1 MKLSAAPSL
10 RNRIQKFAQSGFA
23 ALGARQV
30 LGVLALIAVLWI
42 GGCASSNSNNI
53 AGLIAP
59 AMSTQPAGVSVA
71 VGANATFT
79 AAASGSPAPTVQW
92 QVSTNNGASYS
103 TLAGATSTTL
113 TITAVTAAMN
123 GNSYEAVF
131 TNSVSSVTSVPALL
145 IVNSAPAIT
154 TNPVNVTV
162 LAGANATFTAAASG
176 TPAPTVQW
184 QVSTNGGTT
193 FANLAG
199 ATSPTLTLTAV
210 TAAMSGNQ
218 YKAVFTNA
226 TSSATTTAATLT
238 VGVGPVI
245 TGNPTNATVTAGNT
259 ASFTAAAT
267 GTPAPTVQWMVS
279 TNGGTTFAP
288 VSGATSNTLSFT
300 SNAAQ
305 TGNIYKA
312 VFTNSAGT
320 ATTTTA
326 TLTVQSAP
334 TITINPAPLTIGNG
348 GTATFTAA
356 ATGNPTPT
364 VQWFVSTTGGGPG
377 SFNAIVGATSPTLSF
392 TASLAQSGNLY
403 EATFTN
409 SVNASTTTT
418 ALLTVSASVTVSVA
432 ITNPS
437 TSPITLGTGGVVNFA
452 AAIVNGAAGTGVN
465 WSVNGVAGGNST
477 VGTITTS
484 TLGGA
489 LATYTAPA
497 TAPGAAVSIVATYAG
512 AGSAA
517 SAPATVNVVANHN
530 ATLTGQ
536 MAFQVR
542 GFQVS
547 GLPFGM
553 VGTFT
558 ANGTGGLTNVLI
570 DTNSVTSAGGGST
583 FTSKV
588 AWSGSYS
595 MDTVGHG
602 IMHLTLTSAPTTQM
616 NFAFNFSAGN
626 GLMAEIDTPLGS
638 SASGSFSAASSS
650 SFTLASGGLNGTYVM
665 RLDGPA
671 TPVSNGYNAVLGQ
684 MTFAPTGSSTTA
696 GTVTGSFTDNG
707 GNATSTVS
715 PAP

>member
-1 MKLSAAPSL
+1 MKLSAVSSAL
-10 RNRIQKFAQSGFA
+10 NRIEKFAQSGFA
-23 ALGARQV
+23 ALGARQI
-30 LGVLALIAVLWI
+30 LAVLALIAVLWV
-42 GGCASSNSNNI
+42 GGCASSSTTTP
-53 AGLIAP
+53 GLLP
-59 AMSTQPAGVSVA
+59 AAITTQPAGVSVA

-103 TLAGATSTTL
+103 AIAGATSTTL
-113 TITAVTAAMN
+113 TLTAVTAAQN
-123 GNSYEAVF
+123 GNAYEAVF
-131 TNSVSSVTSVPALL
+131 SNSTNSVTTVPALL

-193 FANLAG
+193 FTNLAG
-199 ATSPTLTLTAV
+199 ATSPTLTITAV

-226 TSSATTTAATLT
+226 TSSATTTTATLT
-238 VGVGPVI
+238 VGVPPVI
-245 TGNPTNATVTAGNT
+245 TTNPVNATIIAGNPAT
-259 ASFTAAAT
+259 FTAAAT

-279 TNGGTTFAP
+279 TNGGTTFAAVP
-288 VSGATSNTLSFT
+288 GATSATLSFT
-300 SNAAQ
+300 ANAAQ
-305 TGNIYKA
+305 NANIYKA
-312 VFTNSAGT
+312 VFTSTAGT

-334 TITINPAPLTIGNG
+334 TITLNPAPLTIGSG
-348 GTATFTAA
+348 GTASFTAA
-356 ATGNPTPT
+356 ATGTPTPT
-364 VQWFVSTTGGGPG
+364 VQWFVSTNGGA
-377 SFNAIVGATSPTLSF
+377 SFNAIGGATSTTLSF

-403 EATFTN
+403 EAVFTN
-409 SVNASTTTT
+409 SVSASTTTT
-418 ALLTVSASVTVSVA
+418 ALLTVTASVTVSVA

-437 TSPITLGTGGVVNFA
+437 TTPITLGTGGIINFA
-452 AAIVNGAAGTGVN
+452 AAITNGAAGTGVN

-477 VGTITTS
+477 VGTITAS
-484 TLGGA
+484 TLTGA

-497 TAPGAAVSIVATYAG
+497 TAPGAAVAIVATYAG

-517 SAPATVNVVANHN
+517 SAPATVSVVANHN

-536 MAFQVR
+536 FVFQTR
-542 GFQVS
+542 GFQLS

-665 RLDGPA
+665 RLDGPG
-671 TPVSNGYNAVLGQ
+671 TGGDGYIGLLGQ

-696 GTVTGSFTDNG
+696 GTMPGR
-707 GNATSTVS
+707 
-715 PAP
+715 